1 MNKQINT
8 AVTGRVPVFC
18 STLTPRPWE
27 ADGRSC
33 RGRLKE
39 RSLHLCLGAI
49 LKVCVISGGEFN
61 QCEIAATPEMD
72 FPNGN
77 RGLVH
82 VCHVLRP
89 SCLAVGPIRPL
100 VVLSPGKNVLLSSW
114 RCLLLHTAIAFSTF
128 LFVLFVRAA
137 RAAFSESGFIQQL
150 SRLRSDVVQFEGR
163 TPSERAAE
171 GIGEARRWRGHA
183 KLCV

>member
-18 STLTPRPWE
+18 STLTPRPRE

-33 RGRLKE
+33 RRRLKE
-39 RSLHLCLGAI
+39 PVCLGAI

-61 QCEIAATPEMD
+61 QCAIAATPEME

-77 RGLVH
+77 RGLVGASH
-82 VCHVLRP
+82 PPTVLH
-89 SCLAVGPIRPL
+89 SCWADKAFCCSLALEERL
-100 VVLSPGKNVLLSSW
+100 VVLLALPASSYNH
-114 RCLLLHTAIAFSTF
+114 CFQHFSF
-128 LFVLFVRAA
+128 GSVCQSSRAV
-137 RAAFSESGFIQQL
+137 FSESGFIQQL
-150 SRLRSDVVQFEGR
+150 SRLRSDLVQFEGR

-171 GIGEARRWRGHA
+171 GIGEARRWRGRA

>member
-8 AVTGRVPVFC
+8 AVTGRGPVFC

-27 ADGRSC
+27 ADDQSC
-33 RGRLKE
+33 RGRLNE

-49 LKVCVISGGEFN
+49 LKVCVISGGDFN

-72 FPNGN
+72 FPNGK

-82 VCHVLRP
+82 VSRPPTVLH
-89 SCLAVGPIRPL
+89 SCGADKAFCCILTSEERL
-100 VVLSPGKNVLLSSW
+100 VVLLALPASSYN
-114 RCLLLHTAIAFSTF
+114 RCFQHFSF
-128 LFVLFVRAA
+128 CSVCQDSRAV
-137 RAAFSESGFIQQL
+137 FSESGFIQQL
-150 SRLRSDVVQFEGR
+150 SRLRSDLVQFEGR

-171 GIGEARRWRGHA
+171 GIGEARQWRGRA